1 MIVLGLNIFHA
12 NASAVILVNG
22 KVEFA
27 IEEERI
33 NRIKNS
39 GGFPK
44 NSIIECLKYLK
55 INLSD
60 IDYIVINTNH
70 SALIFNKILFGLR
83 NIINFS
89 SLKSKLLQYKNRLNL
104 KKEIENIKNFGIF
117 NGKFE
122 MVEHHISHIS
132 SAFFLSKFD
141 EACGVSIDG
150 SGDFTTTSNANCSDH
165 KIYMNHRIL
174 YPHSLGIFY
183 SALTNYLGF
192 NKYGEEYKVMAM
204 GAYGDNSL
212 TSKIQ
217 KLINYD
223 NQGLFSLNLDYFVH
237 HKSINTFT
245 IFNNEITNNIL
256 LNENR
261 LFEELGLKKR
271 KNTDPLTKNHFN
283 LAKSLQVIYEN
294 SFFNYLNYSQK
305 IIHSKN
311 LCLAG
316 GCAMNSLAN
325 GKIKDRTKFKKI
337 FIQPASYDAGGALGA
352 AKYIY
357 YKYSNIKK
365 RFKYNN
371 FYFGNSF
378 TNQQVYL
385 EIKNNE
391 KIFKQK
397 KIKIYKYVGMKKKLI
412 IKLSDLLLKK
422 KIIGVFRGRLEWG
435 ARALGNRSIIA
446 DPRGDGVKELLNS
459 KIKRRESFRPFAPM
473 ILKKFTNEWF
483 GVTLEVP
490 NMMEVYKIKIE
501 KKNLIPAVVH
511 EDGTCRLQT
520 VSKNNNK
527 FMYSLLQ
534 NFFKLTRVPIIL
546 NTSFNE
552 NEPIVCKP
560 SEAIKTFLRTDMDAL
575 VLEDY
580 LICR

>member
-204 GAYGDNSL
+204 
-212 TSKIQ
+212 
-217 KLINYD
+217 
-223 NQGLFSLNLDYFVH
+223 
-237 HKSINTFT
+237 
-245 IFNNEITNNIL
+245 
-256 LNENR
+256 
-261 LFEELGLKKR
+261 
-271 KNTDPLTKNHFN
+271 
-283 LAKSLQVIYEN
+283 
-294 SFFNYLNYSQK
+294 
-305 IIHSKN
+305 
-311 LCLAG
+311 
-316 GCAMNSLAN
+316 
-325 GKIKDRTKFKKI
+325 
-337 FIQPASYDAGGALGA
+337 
-352 AKYIY
+352 
-357 YKYSNIKK
+357 
-365 RFKYNN
+365 
-371 FYFGNSF
+371 
-378 TNQQVYL
+378 
-385 EIKNNE
+385 
-391 KIFKQK
+391 
-397 KIKIYKYVGMKKKLI
+397 
-412 IKLSDLLLKK
+412 
-422 KIIGVFRGRLEWG
+422 
-435 ARALGNRSIIA
+435 
-446 DPRGDGVKELLNS
+446 
-459 KIKRRESFRPFAPM
+459 
-473 ILKKFTNEWF
+473 
-483 GVTLEVP
+483 
-490 NMMEVYKIKIE
+490 
-501 KKNLIPAVVH
+501 
-511 EDGTCRLQT
+511 
-520 VSKNNNK
+520 
-527 FMYSLLQ
+527 
-534 NFFKLTRVPIIL
+534 
-546 NTSFNE
+546 
-552 NEPIVCKP
+552 
-560 SEAIKTFLRTDMDAL
+560 
-575 VLEDY
+575 
-580 LICR
+580 